1 MLRLIKNFQVKI
13 FITLVLEED
22 SITQISF
29 EIEYLEIAKVIS
41 EVLERNEIENV
52 DDIDLIK
59 EVDLM
64 ARRSAEEIIKG
75 LVA

>member
-1 MLRLIKNFQVKI
+1 LMVGGTAPALLNAANEVAVEAF
-13 FITLVLEED
+13 LCE
-22 SITQISF
+22 

-75 LVA
+75 LTA